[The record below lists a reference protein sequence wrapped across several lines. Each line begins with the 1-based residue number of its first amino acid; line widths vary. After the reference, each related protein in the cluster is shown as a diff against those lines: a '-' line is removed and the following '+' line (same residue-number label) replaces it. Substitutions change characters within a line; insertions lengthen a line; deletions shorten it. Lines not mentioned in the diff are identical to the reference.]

1 MRVNEMREALK
12 SRYSPVIRNQS
23 VDYMPESQVIAIYHS
38 MIERRDPDING
49 VKVPKKNRL
58 NEPIKYEQMRME
70 I

>member
-38 MIERRDPDING
+38 MIERRDPKVTGTN
-49 VKVPKKNRL
+49 VPKRKRL
-58 NEPIKYEQMRME
+58 HEPMKYEQMRME